1 VECFK
6 DLKHLYRQKIRRSVV
21 IKRYQVILLSI
32 LLLPISAYAA
42 DNQCLDKTCVDVF
55 TQDNQLI
62 IIAQKGAGKPVAA
75 SKKPIVKPKPVT
87 PKPVAPK
94 PVAPNPKVEAKPVP
108 KPTVKPVRK
117 VATKPATVSL
127 SDRLIKLLP
136 LGDINFQPESDGLVN
151 VPVYFWTQTPQHFS
165 AVVPILDLVGDGLVN
180 VPVYFWTQTPQHFS
194 AVVPI
199 LDLVVYVNL
208 HSTFTWSFGDGSFY
222 TTTNQGGP
230 YPLGLITHT
239 YRKNSNYPVGLKVV
253 WRGSWSV
260 NGVTT
265 PISGEAITQSVSRQ
279 ISIVNAVG
287 RFTK

>member
-1 VECFK
+1 M
-6 DLKHLYRQKIRRSVV
+6 V
-21 IKRYQVILLSI
+21 IKRYQVIFLTF
-32 LLLPISAYAA
+32 LLLPISAFAA

-62 IIAQKGAGKPVAA
+62 ITAQKGAGKPAAA
-75 SKKPIVKPKPVT
+75 SKKPVVKPKPVI

-94 PVAPNPKVEAKPVP
+94 PKVATKPVAPKPKVATKPVAPKPKVATKPVP

-136 LGDINFQPESDGLVN
+136 VGDINFQPES
-151 VPVYFWTQTPQHFS
+151 
-165 AVVPILDLVGDGLVN
+165 DGLVN

>member
-1 VECFK
+1 
-6 DLKHLYRQKIRRSVV
+6 VV
-21 IKRYQVILLSI
+21 IKRYQVVLLSI
-32 LLLPISAYAA
+32 LLLPISAFAA

-62 IIAQKGAGKPVAA
+62 ITAQKGAGKPVAA
-75 SKKPIVKPKPVT
+75 SKKPVVKPKPAI

-94 PVAPNPKVEAKPVP
+94 PVAPKPVAPKPKVATKPVP

-136 LGDINFQPESDGLVN
+136 VGDINFQPES
-151 VPVYFWTQTPQHFS
+151 
-165 AVVPILDLVGDGLVN
+165 DGLVN

-239 YRKNSNYPVGLKVV
+239 YRKNNNYPVGLKVV

>member
-1 VECFK
+1 
-6 DLKHLYRQKIRRSVV
+6 VV
-21 IKRYQVILLSI
+21 IKRYQVIFLTF
-32 LLLPISAYAA
+32 LLLPISAFAA

-62 IIAQKGAGKPVAA
+62 ITAQKGAGKPAAA
-75 SKKPIVKPKPVT
+75 SKKPVVKPKPVI

-94 PVAPNPKVEAKPVP
+94 PKVATKPVAPKPKVATKPVAPKPKVATKPVP

-136 LGDINFQPESDGLVN
+136 VGDINFQPES
-151 VPVYFWTQTPQHFS
+151 
-165 AVVPILDLVGDGLVN
+165 DGLVN

>member
-1 VECFK
+1 
-6 DLKHLYRQKIRRSVV
+6 VV
-21 IKRYQVILLSI
+21 IKRYQVIFLTF
-32 LLLPISAYAA
+32 LLLPISAFAA

-62 IIAQKGAGKPVAA
+62 ITAQKGASKPVAA
-75 SKKPIVKPKPVT
+75 SKKPVVKPKPAI

-94 PVAPNPKVEAKPVP
+94 PIAPKPVVPKPKVATKPVP

-117 VATKPATVSL
+117 VATKPANLSL

-136 LGDINFQPESDGLVN
+136 VGDINFQPES
-151 VPVYFWTQTPQHFS
+151 
-165 AVVPILDLVGDGLVN
+165 DGLVN

-239 YRKNSNYPVGLKVV
+239 YRKNNNYPVGLKVV

>member
-1 VECFK
+1 
-6 DLKHLYRQKIRRSVV
+6 VV
-21 IKRYQVILLSI
+21 IKRYQVVLLSI
-32 LLLPISAYAA
+32 LLLPISAFAA

-62 IIAQKGAGKPVAA
+62 ITAQKGAGKPAAA
-75 SKKPIVKPKPVT
+75 SKKPVVKPKPVI

-94 PVAPNPKVEAKPVP
+94 PKVATKPVAPKPKVATKPVAPKPKVATKPVP

-136 LGDINFQPESDGLVN
+136 VGDINFQPES
-151 VPVYFWTQTPQHFS
+151 
-165 AVVPILDLVGDGLVN
+165 DGLVN

-239 YRKNSNYPVGLKVV
+239 YRKNNNYPVGLKVV

-287 RFTK
+287 RFTQ